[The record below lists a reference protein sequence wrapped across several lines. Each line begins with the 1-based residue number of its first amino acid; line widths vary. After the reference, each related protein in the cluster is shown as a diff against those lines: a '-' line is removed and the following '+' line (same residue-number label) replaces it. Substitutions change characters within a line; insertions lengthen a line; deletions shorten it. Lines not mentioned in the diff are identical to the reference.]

1 MVINCRCLSHMK
13 MTHIGYEQ
21 AIKSLYNEMYS
32 IAYSS
37 THNHYDSEDIVQ
49 DVFTKLWQFKDQ
61 SCFDSPEHLKYW
73 LIRVTENRIKDHWR
87 YVLRHPMVPLDYAS
101 EPYVTY
107 EYRESMREL
116 WELEPRELYMIRLYY
131 YENLSYHD
139 ISILL
144 NISEVAVRQRL
155 SRARRSL
162 RKLALKTH

>member
-1 MVINCRCLSHMK
+1 MAYSS
-13 MTHIGYEQ
+13 YEQ
-21 AIKSLYNEMYS
+21 AIKTLYNEMYG

-37 THNHYDSEDIVQ
+37 THNRYDSEDIVQ
-49 DVFTKLWQFKDQ
+49 DVFTKLWQVKDQ

-87 YVLRHPMVPLDYAS
+87 YVLRHPIVPLDYAS

-107 EYRESMREL
+107 EYHESMWEL
-116 WELEPRELYMIRLYY
+116 WKLKPREQYLIRLYY
-131 YENLSYHD
+131 YENLSYQD

-144 NISEVAVRQRL
+144 NLSESAVRQRL